1 MVQYTGNDEFD
12 IRVGGI
18 EGVFNTQ
25 DLNDL
30 LDELQTLGYEYPI
43 SERICTSG
51 ELEKARDVAF
61 ECGVKEG
68 KNEAEKAKDY
78 DYDMCG

>member
-30 LDELQTLGYEYPI
+30 LDELQSLSSDYPI
-43 SERICTSG
+43 SQRICTEG

-61 ECGVKEG
+61 ECGLKEG
-68 KNEAEKAKDY
+68 KDNPE